1 MIAKLYT
8 KVLGKIREASV
19 FTAHFLHRVTHD
31 YSYVDGVIQKY
42 KTPELKKNSYQP
54 YKLWTLVQILEEQKP
69 KKILEFGSGS
79 STMIFADYAAK
90 NGAEV
95 VSVESDEGWAEKART
110 YLAGNDNVKIVF
122 AKAFGFANL
131 TPPQLKYDINFDE
144 TFDLVFIDGPGG
156 HFEGIARKTG
166 VTTNALELKDPKLV
180 LIDGRKATV
189 HYMKDHMHSHACRDS
204 DLHSPRPV
212 KPGYNYFS
220 AFSKKV
226 HTTGRSD

>member
-1 MIAKLYT
+1 MIHKIYN
-8 KVLGKIREASV
+8 KIRGKVRDASV
-19 FTAHFLHRVTHD
+19 HMAHFIHRLTHD
-31 YSYVDGVIQKY
+31 YSYVDGVIAKY
-42 KTPELKKNSYQP
+42 WTPDLKKNIHQP
-54 YKLWTLVQILEEQKP
+54 YKLWMLIKILEKEKP

-95 VSVESDEGWAEKART
+95 ISVESDEAWAEKART

-122 AKAFGFANL
+122 AKALGFADK
-131 TPPQLKYDINFDE
+131 TPPELKYDINFDE
-144 TFDLVFIDGPGG
+144 VFDLVFIDGPGG

-166 VTTNALELKDPKLV
+166 ATVNAVELKDPKLV

-189 HYMKDHMHSHACRDS
+189 HYMKERMKTHICKESE
-204 DLHSPRPV
+204 LHSPNPV

-220 AFSKKV
+220 AFSKK
-226 HTTGRSD
+226 